1 MHRFPPNLTNAAKVW
16 NYERLGLFLFEK
28 INQTPN
34 IPSEHLTDGSL
45 FVTNTLFLS
54 TFLRIPNLLV
64 LARNGHIFVIK

>member
-1 MHRFPPNLTNAAKVW
+1 MHRFPSNLSNAAKVW

-54 TFLRIPNLLV
+54 TFL
-64 LARNGHIFVIK
+64 